1 VQFLVVGRDGT
12 DPDAPARR
20 QAAREA
26 HIAGAR
32 TMKAAGTLIVGAAL
46 LDDDGA
52 MVGSMML
59 VDFPSRAALDA
70 WLRRD
75 PYVTGDVWQSIEIT
89 PSRVTV

>member
-1 VQFLVVGRDGT
+1 MQFLIVGRDGT

-26 HIAGAR
+26 HLASAR

-46 LDDDGA
+46 LDDGGA
-52 MVGSMML
+52 MVGSMLLM
-59 VDFPSRAALDA
+59 DFPSRAALDA